1 MKTRIP
7 LFLCAATLSVLAG
20 CASSPSGAVYERNQ
34 VQRELTVRTGVVE
47 GVRKV
52 LIAGERTPVGAGA
65 GAVVGGIA
73 GSSVGQGRGSDIGAV
88 LGAVAGG
95 IAGSAIEKSAT
106 KTDGLEITVKLDN
119 GGGLVAITQEADE
132 EFRPGDRV
140 RLISGGG
147 TTRVSH

>member
-7 LFLCAATLSVLAG
+7 LFLCADTWSVLAG